1 MTNHTTLIDKET
13 LGRMRAT
20 LAALPPKP
28 KNRFSSREAVAEM
41 ADDIRRARDTLGYS
55 LEDIALMLG
64 DHGHQIKPSTLRGYL
79 RDLEKAGSTRKTRR
93 RKVTAAASDTHPA
106 PDEEDDIDRLLAAT
120 AAARASDRHDG

>member
-1 MTNHTTLIDKET
+1 MTNSALIDKET
-13 LGRMRAT
+13 LGRMRAM

-28 KNRFSSREAVAEM
+28 KSRFSSREAVAEM

-64 DHGHQIKPSTLRGYL
+64 EHGHDIKPGTLRGYL
-79 RDLEKAGSTRKTRR
+79 RDLEKAESTRKTRR
-93 RKVTAAASDTHPA
+93 RKVTAAASDTHAA
-106 PDEEDDIDRLLAAT
+106 PDEEDDIERLLAAA